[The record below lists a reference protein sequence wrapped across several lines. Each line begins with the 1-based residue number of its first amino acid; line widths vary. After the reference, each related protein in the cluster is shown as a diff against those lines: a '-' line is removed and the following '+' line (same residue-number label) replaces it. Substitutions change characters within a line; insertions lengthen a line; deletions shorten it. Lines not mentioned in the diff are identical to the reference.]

1 MDIRAATFGSYPN
14 DEGGGMM
21 VYPNGHK
28 VEIEHQSLNLV
39 KITLD
44 GFELK
49 GVSSFQVQ
57 DKAPGVLSEMTITL
71 NPRKV
76 IIKRKGDDD

>member
-1 MDIRAATFGSYPN
+1 
-14 DEGGGMM
+14 M
-21 VYPNGHK
+21 VYSNGHK
-28 VEIEHQSLNLV
+28 VEIEYQSLNLV

-57 DKAPGVLSEMTITL
+57 DESPDVLSEMTMTL